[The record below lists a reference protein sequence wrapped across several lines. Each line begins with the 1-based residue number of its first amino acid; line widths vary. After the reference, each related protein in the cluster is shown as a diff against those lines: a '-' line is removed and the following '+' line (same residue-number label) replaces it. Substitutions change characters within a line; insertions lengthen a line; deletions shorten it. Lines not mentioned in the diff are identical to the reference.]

1 MALFDVADLAVTI
14 HTGNRAS
21 GRRAVRAIESF
32 SFSVDSGQTAAL
44 VGESGSGKSV
54 SLLAATRLLGPR
66 AEVSGSARFGGR
78 DLLSVSDKEL
88 RRILGKDI
96 GFVFQDPQSNL
107 HPFKTIGNQIDEV
120 LRIHTRT
127 GRTQRRER
135 VEELLDDVGIS
146 DPSDAYDSYP
156 AEFSG
161 GMRQRAMI
169 AMAIAL
175 NPALII
181 ADEPTTALDVSVQ
194 QGILELLKRLQH
206 EHGTAILFVSH
217 DLGVVHEIAD
227 TVTVVKDGRVV
238 ESGPRDRIYHRPEQ
252 PYTHALLAASQL
264 HSIDSVKPP
273 APPGTHPQAEPLLVV
288 RNLRKSYPRRGQ
300 RDRAT
305 VIDGLDFTVHRGEIV
320 SLVGES
326 GSGKSTVGRIVAGL
340 QYADS
345 GDIALAGTPL
355 PTSVHDGVPRLAAT
369 TRRAVQLVFQ
379 DPYSS
384 LNPRRTAGE
393 SVAEPLRAQRVP
405 VTEIAGRVR
414 RAADQARLPE
424 PLLSRHPAELSGGQR
439 QRVAIARALVL
450 EPDLIVADEAL
461 SALDVTT
468 QAEIIGLVE
477 QLAREHHTAFLFITH
492 DLGVVS
498 SIADRVI
505 VLSPEGVA
513 EIGRTADVF
522 ANPQS
527 AYTRRLLDAVPRLR
541 ARAS

>member
-1 MALFDVADLAVTI
+1 MTLFDVTDLAVTI
-14 HTGNRAS
+14 HTGNRAR
-21 GRRAVRAIESF
+21 GRRVVQVVEQIG
-32 SFSVDSGQTAAL
+32 FSVEPGQTAAI

-54 SLLAATRLLGPR
+54 SLLAATRFLGPH
-66 AEVSGSARFGGR
+66 AEVTGSVRFAGR
-78 DLLSVSDKEL
+78 DLLGVPDREL

-107 HPFKTIGNQIDEV
+107 HPFKTIGAQIDEV

-127 GRTQRRER
+127 GRAQRRER
-135 VEELLDDVGIS
+135 VEELLDEVGII
-146 DPSDAYDSYP
+146 DPSVAYRSYP

-194 QGILELLKRLQH
+194 AGILNLLKRLQR

-238 ESGPRDRIYHRPEQ
+238 ESGPREEIYQRPKVQ
-252 PYTHALLAASQL
+252 YTRDLLSASLL
-264 HSIDSVKPP
+264 HTVDTGHLARP
-273 APPGTHPQAEPLLVV
+273 ADPGHPTEPLLTV
-288 RNLRKSYPRRGQ
+288 RGLRKSYPTRSR
-300 RDRAT
+300 RDRRT
-305 VIDGLDFTVHRGEIV
+305 VVDALDFTVNPGEIV
-320 SLVGES
+320 GLVGES

-345 GDIALAGTPL
+345 GEITLAGVRF
-355 PTSVHDGVPRLAAT
+355 PTGPGDGVPALPAAA
-369 TRRAVQLVFQ
+369 RRGVQLVFQ

-384 LNPRRTAGE
+384 LNPRRTVGR
-393 SVAEPLRAQRVP
+393 SVAEPLRAQQVDETVIAARVH
-405 VTEIAGRVR
+405 
-414 RAADQARLPE
+414 RAADDARLSRS
-424 PLLSRHPAELSGGQR
+424 LLDRYPAELSGGQR
-439 QRVAIARALVL
+439 QRAAIARALVL
-450 EPDLIVADEAL
+450 RPRLIVADEAL
-461 SALDVTT
+461 SSLDVTT
-468 QAEIIGLVE
+468 QSEIISLVL
-477 QLAREHHTAFLFITH
+477 QLAREQHTAFLFITH

-505 VLSPEGVA
+505 VLGPDGVQEVGATA
-513 EIGRTADVF
+513 EVF
-522 ANPQS
+522 ANPRS
-527 AYTRRLLDAVPRLR
+527 AYTRTLLDAIPRLK
-541 ARAS
+541 AS

>member
-32 SFSVDSGQTAAL
+32 SFSVAAGQTAAI

-54 SLLAATRLLGPR
+54 SLLAATRLLGAR
-66 AEVSGSARFGGR
+66 AQVSGSVRFAGR
-78 DLLSVSDKEL
+78 DLLMIPDREL
-88 RRILGKDI
+88 RGILGKDI

-107 HPFKTIGNQIDEV
+107 HPFKTVGRQIDEV

-127 GRTQRRER
+127 GRRERRAR
-135 VEELLDDVGIS
+135 VEELLDEVGIA
-146 DPSDAYDSYP
+146 DATQAYDSYP

-194 QGILELLKRLQH
+194 ADILRLLRRLQD

-238 ESGPRDRIYHRPEQ
+238 ESGPRHQLCREPREQ
-252 PYTHALLAASQL
+252 YTRDLLAASEL
-264 HSIDSVKPP
+264 H
-273 APPGTHPQAEPLLVV
+273 ALGGTGAAERDTEPLLVV
-288 RNLRKSYPRRGQ
+288 ENLRKSYRGR
-300 RDRAT
+300 RDRKT
-305 VIDGLDFTVHRGEIV
+305 VIDDVGFTVNRGEIV
-320 SLVGES
+320 GLVGES

-345 GDIALAGTPL
+345 GTIVLDGHHL
-355 PTSVHDGVPRLAAT
+355 PTAVDDGVPRLPPEI
-369 TRRAVQLVFQ
+369 RRTVQLVFQ

-393 SVAEPLRAQRVP
+393 SVAEPLRAQGVP
-405 VTEIAGRVR
+405 SAEIATRVH
-414 RAADQARLPE
+414 RAAEQARLSAE
-424 PLLSRHPAELSGGQR
+424 LLQRHPAELSGGQR

-450 EPDLIVADEAL
+450 DPALIVADEAL

-468 QAEIIGLVE
+468 QAEIIELVE
-477 QLAREHHTAFLFITH
+477 TLARERDTAFLFITH

-498 SIADRVI
+498 SIAQRVI
-505 VLSPEGVA
+505 VLAPGGVA
-513 EIGRTADVF
+513 EMGSTAEVF
-522 ANPQS
+522 TAPQS
-527 AYTRRLLDAVPRLR
+527 AYTRRLLDAVPRLE
-541 ARAS
+541 APVS

>member
-1 MALFDVADLAVTI
+1 MTLFDVTDLAVTI
-14 HTGNRAS
+14 HTGNRAR
-21 GRRAVRAIESF
+21 GRRVVQVVEQIG
-32 SFSVDSGQTAAL
+32 FSVEPGQTAAI

-54 SLLAATRLLGPR
+54 SLLAATRLLGPH
-66 AEVSGSARFGGR
+66 AEVTGSVRFAGR
-78 DLLSVSDKEL
+78 DLLGVPDREL

-107 HPFKTIGNQIDEV
+107 HPFKTIGAQIDEV

-127 GRTQRRER
+127 GRAQRRER
-135 VEELLDDVGIS
+135 VEELLDEVGII
-146 DPSDAYDSYP
+146 DPSVAYRSYP

-194 QGILELLKRLQH
+194 AGILNLLKRLQR

-238 ESGPRDRIYHRPEQ
+238 ESGPREEIYQRPKVQ
-252 PYTHALLAASQL
+252 YTRDLLSASLL
-264 HSIDSVKPP
+264 HTVDTGHLARP
-273 APPGTHPQAEPLLVV
+273 ADPGHPTEPLLTV
-288 RNLRKSYPRRGQ
+288 RGLRKSYPTRSR
-300 RDRAT
+300 RDRRT
-305 VIDGLDFTVHRGEIV
+305 VVDALDFTVNPGEIV
-320 SLVGES
+320 GLVGES

-345 GDIALAGTPL
+345 GEITLAGVRF
-355 PTSVHDGVPRLAAT
+355 PTGPGDGVPALPAAA
-369 TRRAVQLVFQ
+369 RRGVQLVFQ

-384 LNPRRTAGE
+384 LNPRRTVGR
-393 SVAEPLRAQRVP
+393 SVAEPLRAQQVDETVIAARVH
-405 VTEIAGRVR
+405 
-414 RAADQARLPE
+414 RAADDARLSRS
-424 PLLSRHPAELSGGQR
+424 LLDRYPAELSGGQR
-439 QRVAIARALVL
+439 QRAAIARALVL
-450 EPDLIVADEAL
+450 QPRLIVADEAL
-461 SALDVTT
+461 SSLDVTT
-468 QAEIIGLVE
+468 QSEIISLVL
-477 QLAREHHTAFLFITH
+477 QLAREQHTAFLFITH

-505 VLSPEGVA
+505 VLGPDGVQEVGATA
-513 EIGRTADVF
+513 EVF
-522 ANPQS
+522 ANPRS
-527 AYTRRLLDAVPRLR
+527 AYTRTLLDAIPRLK
-541 ARAS
+541 AS

>member
-1 MALFDVADLAVTI
+1 MTLFDVTDLAVTI
-14 HTGNRAS
+14 HTGNRAR
-21 GRRAVRAIESF
+21 GRRVVQVVEQIG
-32 SFSVDSGQTAAL
+32 FSVEPGQTAAI

-54 SLLAATRLLGPR
+54 SLLAATRLLGPH
-66 AEVSGSARFGGR
+66 AEVTGSVRFAGR
-78 DLLSVSDKEL
+78 DLLGVPDREL

-107 HPFKTIGNQIDEV
+107 HPFKTIGAQIDEV

-127 GRTQRRER
+127 GRAQRRER
-135 VEELLDDVGIS
+135 VEELLDEVGII
-146 DPSDAYDSYP
+146 DPSVAYRSYP

-194 QGILELLKRLQH
+194 AGILNLLKRLQR

-238 ESGPRDRIYHRPEQ
+238 ESGPREEIYQRPKEQ
-252 PYTHALLAASQL
+252 YTRDLLSASLL
-264 HSIDSVKPP
+264 HTVDTGHLARP
-273 APPGTHPQAEPLLVV
+273 AEPGHPTEPLLTV
-288 RNLRKSYPRRGQ
+288 RGLRKSYPTRSRRDC
-300 RDRAT
+300 RT
-305 VIDGLDFTVHRGEIV
+305 VVDALDFTVNPGEIV
-320 SLVGES
+320 GLVGES

-345 GDIALAGTPL
+345 GEITLAGVRF
-355 PTSVHDGVPRLAAT
+355 PTGPGDGVPALPAAA
-369 TRRAVQLVFQ
+369 RRDVQLVFQ

-384 LNPRRTAGE
+384 LNPRRTVGR
-393 SVAEPLRAQRVP
+393 SVAEPLRAQQVDETVIAARVH
-405 VTEIAGRVR
+405 
-414 RAADQARLPE
+414 RAADDARLSRS
-424 PLLSRHPAELSGGQR
+424 LLDRYPAELSGGQR
-439 QRVAIARALVL
+439 QRAAIARALVL
-450 EPDLIVADEAL
+450 QPRLIVADEAL
-461 SALDVTT
+461 SSLDVTT
-468 QAEIIGLVE
+468 QSEIISLVL
-477 QLAREHHTAFLFITH
+477 QLAREQHTAFLFITH

-505 VLSPEGVA
+505 VLGPDGVQEVGATA
-513 EIGRTADVF
+513 EVF
-522 ANPQS
+522 ANPRS
-527 AYTRRLLDAVPRLR
+527 AYTRTLLDAIPRLK
-541 ARAS
+541 AS